1 MVGKGSLWGCVG
13 AIEVFGIASW
23 RPQGQSRRWMGLIVA
38 GIGFEDGSA
47 KEIGRKQCVRIRRK
61 QGRQSLL
68 GVKPAELERAVGL
81 VCDALCLVASL
92 LLRGISA

>member
-1 MVGKGSLWGCVG
+1 MGCAG

-47 KEIGRKQCVRIRRK
+47 KKSDENSVRESGESK
-61 QGRQSLL
+61 
-68 GVKPAELERAVGL
+68 VDK
-81 VCDALCLVASL
+81 VCS
-92 LLRGISA
+92 G